1 MTVQDRLAS
10 DTHAK
15 TETAL
20 RTVTQLS
27 AQLREIYGQYQALG
41 GQPAL
46 AGYPW
51 PEGYTEADF
60 VDSMSAVA
68 QIINYIETSG
78 HYAPLIKLRLAF

>member
-1 MTVQDRLAS
+1 MSVQDQLVI

-27 AQLREIYGQYQALG
+27 AQLREIYGQYEALG
-41 GQPAL
+41 GQTAL

-60 VDSMSAVA
+60 ITGMTAVA
-68 QIINYIETSG
+68 QSSFEASLQPASVYQ
-78 HYAPLIKLRLAF
+78 PVKM

>member
-1 MTVQDRLAS
+1 MSVQDRLVI

-15 TETAL
+15 TENAL

-27 AQLREIYGQYQALG
+27 GQLREIYGQYEALG
-41 GQPAL
+41 GQTAL

-51 PEGYTEADF
+51 PEGYTETDF
-60 VDSMSAVA
+60 ITGMTAVA

>member
-1 MTVQDRLAS
+1 MSVQDRLVS

-15 TETAL
+15 AEAAL

-27 AQLREIYGQYQALG
+27 AQLREIHGQYQALG
-41 GQPAL
+41 GQAAL

-60 VDSMSAVA
+60 VAGMNAVG